1 MAIGKR
7 LWKLACAVTVFV
19 GHIIGI
25 LASASNPSRR
35 TQHEGTDLI
44 GEYNFRTN
52 KNDAGTD
59 PYGWYEE
66 DM

>member
-1 MAIGKR
+1 MVIGKR
-7 LWKLACAVTVFV
+7 LWTLACAVAAF
-19 GHIIGI
+19 IGQLI
-25 LASASNPSRR
+25 GMLATASEPPKR

-52 KNDAGTD
+52 INDAGTD

>member
-1 MAIGKR
+1 MAIGKW
-7 LWKLACAVTVFV
+7 LWKFAWAVAGFV
-19 GHIIGI
+19 GHLISI
-25 LASASNPSRR
+25 LASASHPSKR
-35 TQHEGTDLI
+35 TQHEGTDLT

-52 KNDAGTD
+52 KIDAGTD

>member
-1 MAIGKR
+1 MSIDRPLCR
-7 LWKLACAVTVFV
+7 LLHIVATFV
-19 GHIIGI
+19 GYTFGM
-25 LASASNPSRR
+25 LVSASEPSGRA
-35 TQHEGTDLI
+35 QHEGTDLM

-52 KNDAGTD
+52 KLDAGTD